1 MYLKSIEIQGF
12 KSFANKLLFE
22 FHNGITG
29 IVGPNGSG
37 KSNVAD
43 AVRWV
48 LGEQRIKQLRGASM
62 QDVIFSGTE
71 LRKPQGF
78 AYVAI
83 TLDNSD
89 HQLAID
95 YDQVTV
101 SRRLYRSGESEYMI
115 NGSTCRL
122 KDINELFYDTGIG
135 KEGYSIIGQ
144 GQIDKILSG
153 KPEDRRELFDEAAG
167 IVKYKR
173 RKSIAQ
179 KKLEDEQANLVRVS
193 DILSELEKQVGPL
206 ERQSKTAREY
216 LQLKEELKGCDANQF
231 LLDTENTHSQ
241 LKEVENRRR
250 LLAGDVEET
259 QKKADDLRKE
269 YDTLEEKLTA
279 LDEVLIKNRA
289 ALSEAAMEKS
299 SREGQINVL
308 RE

>member
-216 LQLKEELKGCDANQF
+216 LQLKEELKVCDANQF

-289 ALSEAAMEKS
+289 ALSEAAMEKVPEKARS
-299 SREGQINVL
+299 MS
-308 RE
+308 